1 MKKIFSRPK
10 QFGEILDLTFQLI
23 KNNFKNLLL
32 ILLLFNGPLI
42 IVQAI
47 FQIYSGRGIIRD
59 MAPGE
64 NFIEQFINTFGLNDE
79 FINPFETSGNFFI
92 GFLSFLIYPL
102 AFASIYLM
110 IKHIKNNQT
119 FDLKQI
125 VKQAF
130 SHYWSLLGSYLCFI
144 IAAIII
150 AVIPL
155 TIVITTAVV
164 SFTEGQII
172 IGILSVLFFFPV
184 LLGIL
189 LLITR
194 LAFFFPVTIEE
205 SAPGLLPS
213 FRLTKGRT
221 WMTFFLFFILFA
233 VSGVIGSA
241 FEFLVLFLGVSVV
254 YTLMINLLGIFT
266 SIIFF
271 VGYSVIYFDLEVR
284 QSGSDLKQ
292 LIDDYHPKTEPI
304 ASTGGKQNEFS

>member
-47 FQIYSGRGIIRD
+47 FQIYSGQGIIRD

-64 NFIEQFINTFGLNDE
+64 NLIEQFINTFGLNDE
-79 FINPFETSGNFFI
+79 FVNPFETSGSFFI
-92 GFLSFLIYPL
+92 SFLSFLIYPL
-102 AFASIYLM
+102 AFASIFLI

-125 VKQAF
+125 VKQVF
-130 SHYWSLLGSYLCFI
+130 SHFWSLLGSYLCFI
-144 IAAIII
+144 IATVII

-172 IGILSVLFFFPV
+172 FGIISVLLFFPV

-194 LAFFFPVTIEE
+194 LAFFIPVTIEE

-221 WMTFFLFFILFA
+221 WMTFFLFFILIT

-241 FEFLVLFLGVSVV
+241 FEFLVLFLGFSVV
-254 YTLMINLLGIFT
+254 YTLIINLLGVFT
-266 SIIFF
+266 SLILF

-284 QSGSDLKQ
+284 QSGSDLKK
-292 LIDDYHPKTEPI
+292 LIDDYHPRTETI
-304 ASTGGKQNEFS
+304 ATTGGK